1 MLIVALLLCVL
12 VGVFHYS
19 GLSGL
24 ITHFQ
29 HLQDLIRQ
37 SGMFGYALYILLF
50 IVAALCLIPGSVL
63 VIVGGILF
71 GPVMGTLVSLFAAT
85 VASALS
91 FLLARWL
98 GRDLLLKYVGHT
110 TIFQAIEKG
119 IAQSGIDF
127 LIFTRLVPLFPYNI
141 QNYAYGL
148 TTISF
153 WSFTVISAVTTLP
166 GLFIYTLMSHELASE
181 GITLAFVVKLSIA
194 GFILFA
200 LVQAAKAW
208 ARVKRIVPSANGE
221 LADKS

>member
-1 MLIVALLLCVL
+1 M
-12 VGVFHYS
+12 GVFHYS

-181 GITLAFVVKLSIA
+181 GITLTFMVKLSIA

-200 LVQAAKAW
+200 LVQAVKAW
-208 ARVKRIVPSANGE
+208 ARVKRIVPSTNGE

>member
-181 GITLAFVVKLSIA
+181 GITLTFMVKLSIA

-200 LVQAAKAW
+200 LVQAVKAW
-208 ARVKRIVPSANGE
+208 ARVKRIVPSTNGE

>member
-166 GLFIYTLMSHELASE
+166 GLFIYTLMSHELASK
-181 GITLAFVVKLSIA
+181 GITLAFMVKLSIA

-208 ARVKRIVPSANGE
+208 ARVKRIVPSTNGE

>member
-1 MLIVALLLCVL
+1 M

>member
-1 MLIVALLLCVL
+1 M
-12 VGVFHYS
+12 GVFHYS

-166 GLFIYTLMSHELASE
+166 GLFIYTLMSHELASK
-181 GITLAFVVKLSIA
+181 GITLAFMVKLSIA

-208 ARVKRIVPSANGE
+208 ARVKRIVPSTNGE

>member
-1 MLIVALLLCVL
+1 M
-12 VGVFHYS
+12 GVFHYS

-37 SGMFGYALYILLF
+37 SGISGYALYILLF

-63 VIVGGILF
+63 VIVGGVLF
-71 GPVMGTLVSLFAAT
+71 GPVMGTLVSLLAAT

-110 TIFQAIEKG
+110 TTFQAIEKG

-148 TTISF
+148 TAISF
-153 WSFTVISAVTTLP
+153 WSFTVISALTTLP

-181 GITLAFVVKLSIA
+181 GITLAFMVKLSIA

-208 ARVKRIVPSANGE
+208 ARAKRIVPSAHGE
-221 LADKS
+221 

>member
-1 MLIVALLLCVL
+1 M
-12 VGVFHYS
+12 GVFHYS

-29 HLQDLIRQ
+29 HLHDLIRQ

-98 GRDLLLKYVGHT
+98 GRDLLLKYAGHT

-181 GITLAFVVKLSIA
+181 GITLAFMVKLSIA

-208 ARVKRIVPSANGE
+208 ARVKRIVPSTNGE

>member
-1 MLIVALLLCVL
+1 MGVL
-12 VGVFHYS
+12 HYS

-24 ITHFQ
+24 ITHF
-29 HLQDLIRQ
+29 HLLQDLIRQ
-37 SGMFGYALYILLF
+37 SGIYGYVLYILLF
-50 IVAALCLIPGSVL
+50 IVAALCLIPGSML

-71 GPVMGTLVSLFAAT
+71 GPLVGTLVSLFAAT

-110 TIFQAIEKG
+110 ATFQAIEKG
-119 IAQSGIDF
+119 IAQSGSDF
-127 LIFTRLVPLFPYNI
+127 LILTRLVPLFPYNI

-148 TTISF
+148 TAIPF
-153 WSFTVISAVTTLP
+153 WSFTVISTLTTFP
-166 GLFIYTLMSHELASE
+166 GLFIYTLMSHELVSD
-181 GITLAFVVKLSIA
+181 GITLAFMVNLSIA
-194 GFILFA
+194 GIILFT

-208 ARVKRIVPSANGE
+208 ARVKRIDPSVQRE